1 MEAVKTETLT
11 DRALSLGKL
20 AAFAAPIIIFP
31 LFHNQF
37 MAGPMVNAV
46 LFIMPFFLGLRDCMV
61 MAIFPSLV
69 ALSVGLLPA
78 IAAPFLPYIIVS
90 NWVLLFIFDKLR
102 QKGYWLGAI
111 ASSLAKFLFLY
122 AASFI
127 LTSYF
132 ISGAPAKLVANMFSL
147 PQLYT
152 ALLGAI
158 IAYSFLKII
167 KRI

>member
-1 MEAVKTETLT
+1 MEAIKTEALT
-11 DRALSLGKL
+11 ERALNLGKL
-20 AAFAAPIIIFP
+20 AIFLAPMILFP

-78 IAAPFLPYIIVS
+78 TAAPFLPYIIVS

-111 ASSLAKFLFLY
+111 VASLVKFAFLY
-122 AASFI
+122 VASYI

-152 ALLGAI
+152 ALAGAV
-158 IAYSFLKII
+158 IAYSFLKFI

>member
-1 MEAVKTETLT
+1 MEAIKIE
-11 DRALSLGKL
+11 ALSEGLASWKKL
-20 AAFAAPIIIFP
+20 VIFLAPMIIFP

-46 LFIMPFFLGLRDCMV
+46 LFIMPFFLGLRDSMLLA
-61 MAIFPSLV
+61 MLPSVV
-69 ALSVGLLPA
+69 ALAVGLLPA
-78 IAAPFLPYIIVS
+78 LAAPFLPYIIVS
-90 NWVLLFIFDKLR
+90 NWVLPFIFDKLR
-102 QKGYWLGAI
+102 QKGYWLGAVS
-111 ASSLAKFLFLY
+111 SSLAKFIFLY
-122 AASFI
+122 GASFI

-132 ISGAPAKLVANMFSL
+132 ISGPQAKLVANMFSL

-158 IAYSFLKII
+158 IAFSFLKFI